1 MENTFDRDVLDEKPN
16 DHYELLRDLEMDV
29 SYFHCYWEDSQGIYT
44 EEELKRFF
52 EEVGQG
58 YEFDPNSTQENSDC
72 IGWVIYHYDTK
83 LIQSTNEKN
92 ELSNSLERM
101 LVNNHFE
108 SLYWVIK
115 ALNQMENIKA
125 HAVCHNMTIRRIL

>member
-1 MENTFDRDVLDEKPN
+1 MENNLDRDEKTEN
-16 DHYELLRDLEMDV
+16 HYELMRNLEMDV

-44 EEELKRFF
+44 EEELKAFF

-72 IGWVIYHYDTK
+72 IGWVIYHYDTE
-83 LIQSTNEKN
+83 LIQSPNEKN
-92 ELSNSLERM
+92 KLSDIVERM
-101 LVNNHFE
+101 LINNHFE